1 MRDPRQAFAR
11 STGSRVWL
19 RQAVQAAIAAALSAW
34 LFALGGPVW
43 PLLACVTLAIALG
56 RGWQAW
62 RLWRT

>member
-1 MRDPRQAFAR
+1 MRDPRRDLAR
-11 STGSRVWL
+11 STGSRNWAA
-19 RQAVQAAIAAALSAW
+19 QAVRATVWAAASVV

-43 PLLACVTLAIALG
+43 PLVGCITLAVAGG